1 MTYDNSDNK
10 KQRIKKAGK
19 GRTMGLVVATAV
31 AATPVVGC
39 DNDRTALMSDAGTQ
53 MEAAASPDTGSPS
66 DAPLAMDA
74 TSSPDGTAIPADA
87 ALDVYPDGVRG

>member
-1 MTYDNSDNK
+1 
-10 KQRIKKAGK
+10 
-19 GRTMGLVVATAV
+19 MGLVVATAV

-39 DNDRTALMSDAGTQ
+39 DSDRTALTSDAGTQ

-74 TSSPDGTAIPADA
+74 TSNPDGTAIPADA